1 MANNSGVQNVNM
13 FKTQSPYEQQIE
25 EMKRRQQM
33 AEMLQ
38 QQALQ
43 PLESQV
49 APGGMVVPTSPV
61 LGLTKMLQA
70 YMGGKQLRDIEKQRG
85 EREQLEGNKAMNF
98 LKDIRMGQQQPMSA
112 DDALGASLSAT
123 PTEAQRMPMSA
134 MDKQGAMD
142 AAMLGGSPQMRMA
155 AQLAAMK
162 PERKVKFGDVDTSK
176 FTPESLEAAERADN
190 LSLLVP
196 VTPKPEKLASVIE
209 EYNFAVDKGYKGS
222 FTDYRKEMAR
232 AGATNVTTSYGA
244 PVSGVDDQGNPVFF
258 QPNREGGKA
267 AIIPGVRPE
276 AKPPTDEQAKAAGFA
291 KRLEMANDV
300 LKTTPFTPTIGNQL
314 KAAIPYSN
322 AFLDDAQQKYN
333 QAKLEFITA
342 QLRRES
348 GAVIGPSEFNDAN
361 KQYFPQPGDS
371 KELLEQKARSRA
383 LAIQNMRD
391 SAGQRSKAAMPS
403 WLPNAQ
409 SAVDKYAPKEGQ

>member
-1 MANNSGVQNVNM
+1 
-13 FKTQSPYEQQIE
+13 
-25 EMKRRQQM
+25 
-33 AEMLQ
+33 
-38 QQALQ
+38 
-43 PLESQV
+43 
-49 APGGMVVPTSPV
+49 
-61 LGLTKMLQA
+61 
-70 YMGGKQLRDIEKQRG
+70 
-85 EREQLEGNKAMNF
+85 
-98 LKDIRMGQQQPMSA
+98 
-112 DDALGASLSAT
+112 
-123 PTEAQRMPMSA
+123 
-134 MDKQGAMD
+134 
-142 AAMLGGSPQMRMA
+142 
-155 AQLAAMK
+155 MK
-162 PERKVKFGDVDTSK
+162 PERVLQLDKVDPSK
-176 FTPESLEAAERADN
+176 FTSASLAAAFKADDPT
-190 LSLLVP
+190 LLVP

-209 EYNFAVDKGYKGS
+209 EYNFAVADGYKGS
-222 FTDYRKEMAR
+222 FTDYKKEMAR

-322 AFLDDAQQKYN
+322 AFLDDEQQKYN

-348 GAVIGPSEFNDAN
+348 GAVIGASEFSDAD
-361 KQYFPQPGDS
+361 KQYFPQPGES
-371 KELLEQKARSRA
+371 KAVLEQKAKSRA

-391 SAGQRSKAAMPS
+391 SAGQRSKPAAPA
-403 WLPNAQ
+403 WLPGVQ
-409 SAVDKYAPKEGQ
+409 SALDKYAPQGGQ